1 MAADVAP
8 RLRKGT
14 EFNAKSSLSTPQ
26 HIRKYEVLTVRIPV
40 MPRSG
45 IRQAV
50 QEPLRDIRQEGAWI
64 VIRTVMRRRNGGS
77 LRPMSL

>member
-1 MAADVAP
+1 
-8 RLRKGT
+8 
-14 EFNAKSSLSTPQ
+14 
-26 HIRKYEVLTVRIPV
+26 

-50 QEPLRDIRQEGAWI
+50 QEPLRDHRQEGAWM
-64 VIRTVMRRRNGGS
+64 VIRTVMRQRNGGS

>member
-1 MAADVAP
+1 M
-8 RLRKGT
+8 
-14 EFNAKSSLSTPQ
+14 SL
-26 HIRKYEVLTVRIPV
+26 LTVRIPV

-50 QEPLRDIRQEGAWI
+50 QEPLRDNRQEGAWV

>member
-1 MAADVAP
+1 
-8 RLRKGT
+8 
-14 EFNAKSSLSTPQ
+14 
-26 HIRKYEVLTVRIPV
+26 

-50 QEPLRDIRQEGAWI
+50 QEPLRDIRQEGTWVA
-64 VIRTVMRRRNGGS
+64 IRTVMRRRNGGS